1 MLQRI
6 EVTGTIKELIEDSY
20 EQTTVEVVSIH
31 RITVDG
37 NDVNIEVDLCING
50 TWAVC
55 NGNIQIGLDDDTS
68 LAKAIKEALVA
79 SLHLLR
85 ERRYNAMIMKE
96 LADKLQKVKENIGT
110 KEITLSNPYGGKDYR
125 VPIDEAIA
133 VLEGIDGAPYLESI
147 ANEWEERV
155 KETSQPEIWS
165 TILFGYCKGDAEVE
179 RMLRDVIE
187 DLLIDSIILRGHSHR
202 VGGNN

>member
-1 MLQRI
+1 MLKRI
-6 EVTGTIKELIEDSY
+6 EVTDTIRELVEGTY
-20 EQTTVEVVSIH
+20 GQATVDEVNIH
-31 RITVDG
+31 KIIVDG
-37 NDVNIEVDLCING
+37 NDVNIEVDLCIDG
-50 TWAVC
+50 AWAVC
-55 NGNIQIGLDDDTS
+55 NGNIQMGLDDDNS
-68 LAKAIKEALVA
+68 LAEALRKALMA
-79 SLHLLR
+79 SLHLLK
-85 ERRYNAMIMKE
+85 ERRYDAMIMKE

-187 DLLIDSIILRGHSHR
+187 DLLIDSIILSEPKPRE
-202 VGGNN
+202 